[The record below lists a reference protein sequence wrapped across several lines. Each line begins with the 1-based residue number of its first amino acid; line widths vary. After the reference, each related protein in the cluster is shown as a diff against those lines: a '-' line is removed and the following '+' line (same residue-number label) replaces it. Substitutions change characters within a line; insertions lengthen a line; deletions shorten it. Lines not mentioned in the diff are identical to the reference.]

1 MSQDNWPYP
10 TTPEPKRSSA
20 PLAWVLVGVVTVALT
35 ATALV
40 AVGTLQD
47 RDTMIANQHT
57 RIGGLEGDLADLT
70 DDLDEAEE
78 ARDECEAEAEAYRDA
93 TGSLATEF
101 YDYLD
106 AYPWGSLDLTDAND
120 AIDEAN
126 ELGCLS

>member
-20 PLAWVLVGVVTVALT
+20 PLAWVLVGVLTVALT

-47 RDTMIANQHT
+47 RDTMIASQHDELNA
-57 RIGGLEGDLADLT
+57 ISDELETAQDDLADA
-70 DDLDEAEE
+70 EA
-78 ARDECEAEAEAYRDA
+78 ARDECEAEATAYYN
-93 TGSLATEF
+93 SLMEMTTAMSDWLIVYPYGTLDLDKATE
-101 YDYLD
+101 YV
-106 AYPWGSLDLTDAND
+106 
-120 AIDEAN
+120 DEAN